1 MDNDD
6 TRYDAEIMK
15 RIALAHAFANT
26 ITDLMLAMVGEATY
40 AVHSS
45 LPQKNCVTTLN
56 KNEQI
61 PPNFRFYL
69 NWI

>member
-6 TRYDAEIMK
+6 ARYDAEIMK

-26 ITDLMLAMVGEATY
+26 ITDLMFAMVGEATY

-56 KNEQI
+56 EHKQI
-61 PPNFRFYL
+61 RPNFRFYL
-69 NWI
+69 SCI